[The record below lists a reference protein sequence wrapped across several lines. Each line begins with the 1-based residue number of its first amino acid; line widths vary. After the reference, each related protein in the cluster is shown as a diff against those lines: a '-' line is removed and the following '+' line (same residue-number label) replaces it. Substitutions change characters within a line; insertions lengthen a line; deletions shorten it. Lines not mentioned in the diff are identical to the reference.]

1 MALKI
6 QDSVP
11 LMIYDNECYVC
22 VQFAKLVNYLAK
34 GRLYL
39 VGHYTD
45 FGKDLRDN
53 FLDSS
58 ALKMFWFIDNKTAY
72 GGIVENRRDRMKITE
87 GILRRVI
94 RSEIKKTL
102 IKESSPGFTKREF
115 GDPLPTFKDVSR
127 FNKEPISTILR
138 FDFDKVSL
146 DADIA
151 NQFFVFFFPF
161 LIIVKHIPLQL
172 IDEPIFNF

>member
-58 ALKMFWFIDNKTAY
+58 ALKMFWFIDSKTAY
-72 GGIVENRRDRMKITE
+72 GGRAAISPLFSAILNSGKSFPKKKIQNNNT
-87 GILRRVI
+87 LRC
-94 RSEIKKTL
+94 K
-102 IKESSPGFTKREF
+102 SPT
-115 GDPLPTFKDVSR
+115 
-127 FNKEPISTILR
+127 
-138 FDFDKVSL
+138 
-146 DADIA
+146 A
-151 NQFFVFFFPF
+151 VFFRSAS
-161 LIIVKHIPLQL
+161 LLTNSKKIKIS
-172 IDEPIFNF
+172 DN